1 MQKVIAVNL
10 NGNAYQVE
18 EQGYDALVAYLAR
31 AESTLETNPD
41 KSEILADLEQA
52 IAEKSQ
58 KYLGPNKS
66 VLSFEEMDRIL
77 SEMGPVENGT
87 IPSGASANPTQED
100 AAGTEDKEKKT
111 DASPGAAKRLYQIRE
126 GAMLSGVCNGLA
138 AYLNLDVTLVR
149 VAFVILAVLTN
160 GVWLLV
166 YAVLSFV
173 IPFAKT
179 SEERAAARG
188 RPFTAKDLIE
198 QAKTNYGTMKN
209 EKDWKRQWRQQRRH
223 WRQQVRGIAWEHRW
237 APANVPE
244 QVGYAAQVWGGIT
257 APVFGLINVVLAL
270 VLAFSLL
277 SIVTNNEVFGYAL
290 PPGVPVWAWILML
303 LIGYQIIAS
312 PFKFARRAAWYP
324 YGPSYPVVFA
334 PFIGMAWIVVLLV
347 AGWWAYEHLPQVQD
361 AIQRIPE
368 IWDRLVE
375 SNR

>member
-31 AESTLETNPD
+31 AGTTLETNPD
-41 KSEILADLEQA
+41 RTEILADLEQA

-58 KYLGPNKS
+58 KYLGPNKT
-66 VLSFEEMDRIL
+66 VVSFEEMDRIL
-77 SEMGPVENGT
+77 GEMGPVESGT
-87 IPSGASANPTQED
+87 TPSDASANRTEGD
-100 AAGTEDKEKKT
+100 EAGSEDKEKKT
-111 DASPGAAKRLYQIRE
+111 DAGPGAAKRLYQIRE

-149 VAFVILAVLTN
+149 VGFVILAVLTN

-198 QAKTNYGTMKN
+198 QAKTNYATMKN
-209 EKDWKRQWRQQRRH
+209 EKDWKRHWRQQRRQ

-257 APVFGLINVVLAL
+257 APVFGLIDIVLAIA
-270 VLAFSLL
+270 LAFSFI
-277 SIVTNNEVFGYAL
+277 SVVTRNEVFGYAL
-290 PPGVPVWAWILML
+290 PPGVPAWAWILL
-303 LIGYQIIAS
+303 LLVCYQVIAS
-312 PFKFARRAAWYP
+312 PIKFARRAAWYP
-324 YGPSYPVVFA
+324 AGPSYAVVFA
-334 PFIGMAWIVVLLV
+334 PFIGLAWIAVLLV

-361 AIQRIPE
+361 VIQRIPE
-368 IWDRLVE
+368 IWDRMVQ